1 MAETGYRKIIITF
14 TVVMAAI
21 IELIDTSIVNVAL
34 TNISGNLGATLED
47 VAWVITA
54 YAIANVI
61 IIPMTSFFA
70 ARFGRRNYYIGS
82 IILFTVASMACGQAH
97 TLWELV
103 AFRFLQGIGGGAL
116 LSTSQAILFETYT
129 TEQRGFASAI
139 FGIGVFIGPT
149 IGPTV
154 GGWIIDNYSW
164 PWIFYINMPIG
175 ILAAVLS
182 YLYVKEPEHQRKAHS
197 IDWTGIALL
206 ITGLAALQTVLE
218 RGEAEDWFSAKYIVV
233 LAIVAAASLISFII
247 YELKTE
253 HPVVDL
259 HVLVKSKSLATAA
272 TLTFVLGFALF
283 STVFIVPV
291 FAQRLL
297 NFTALQTGMLFL
309 PGAGVALIILPLI
322 GKMLSKGVPSQMLII
337 VGFLIVATFAGMLAN
352 LNLSAGANE
361 FFWPVIL
368 RAVGLSLMM
377 VPLTQLAV
385 SGLHNKDIPQ
395 GIALNNMMRQVG
407 GSFGIALMN
416 TFIDHRIAAHRTALV
431 SHISAGGIATES
443 RLHAITQGMINHGM
457 TSWDASRKALA
468 VLEFTVRRQ
477 SDFLSYID
485 AFRGVSIV
493 AVVCVPIIF
502 FAGKTKK
509 VTPAK
514 VAAAASESH

>member
-1 MAETGYRKIIITF
+1 MAETGFRKIIITF

-47 VAWVITA
+47 VAWVVTA

-61 IIPMTSFFA
+61 IIPMSSFFA
-70 ARFGRRNYYIGS
+70 ARFGRKKYYIGS
-82 IILFTVASMACGQAH
+82 IILFTVSSMACGQAH
-97 TLWELV
+97 NLWELV
-103 AFRFLQGIGGGAL
+103 AFRFIQGIGGGAL

-129 TEQRGFASAI
+129 IEQRGFASAI

-175 ILAAVLS
+175 ILAVVLS
-182 YLYVKEPEHQRKAHS
+182 YLYVKEPTQVRASHS
-197 IDWTGIALL
+197 VDWTGIALL

-218 RGEAEDWFSAKYIVV
+218 RGESEDWFSAQYIVV
-233 LAIVAAASLISFII
+233 LTIVASVALITFIFW
-247 YELKTE
+247 ELKTE

-272 TLTFVLGFALF
+272 SLTFVLGFALF

-297 NFTALQTGMLFL
+297 NFTALQTGLLFL
-309 PGAGVALIILPLI
+309 PGAGVAIIILPLI
-322 GKMLSKGVPSQMLII
+322 GKMLTKGVPSQLLIV
-337 VGFLIVATFAGMLAN
+337 VGFFVVALFTGMLAN
-352 LNLSAGANE
+352 LNLNAGAGE
-361 FFWPVIL
+361 FFWPIIL
-368 RAVGLSLMM
+368 RAVGLSLMTI
-377 VPLTQLAV
+377 PLIQLAV
-385 SGLHNKDIPQ
+385 SGLQPKDIPQ
-395 GIALNNMMRQVG
+395 GVALNNMMRQIG

-416 TFIDHRIAAHRTALV
+416 TYIDHRVAAHRNALL
-431 SHISAGGIATES
+431 SHVSAGGIATEG
-443 RLHAITQGMINHGM
+443 RLHAITQGLIAHGV
-457 TSWDASRKALA
+457 TSYEASRKALGI
-468 VLEFTVRRQ
+468 LEYTIQ
-477 SDFLSYID
+477 KQANFLSYID
-485 AFRGVSIV
+485 AFQGVSII
-493 AVVCVPIIF
+493 AVLCVPIIF

-509 VTPAK
+509 PTPAK
-514 VAAAASESH
+514 IAAAATESH